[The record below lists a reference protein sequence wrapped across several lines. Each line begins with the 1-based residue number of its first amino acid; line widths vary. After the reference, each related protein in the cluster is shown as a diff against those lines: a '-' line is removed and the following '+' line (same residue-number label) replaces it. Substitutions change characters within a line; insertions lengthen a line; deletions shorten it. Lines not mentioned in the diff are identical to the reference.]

1 MRVGRLAACAA
12 CLIGIVA
19 ARPLLG
25 GLDQAFQYIQEFS
38 GFVTP
43 GITVIFLTGLFWR
56 RTTENGALAGA
67 LASVVLS
74 LAFWFPA
81 SLGGSAALNAVPF
94 MDRMGVVFLASLA
107 LTVVV
112 SLAGPAPQNPVGIL
126 DGVDFRPSRG
136 FVAAS
141 ALVVAILIALYTVFW

>member
-1 MRVGRLAACAA
+1 MNRTLTTLVFGLGAAAS
-12 CLIGIVA
+12 LWVA
-19 ARPLLG
+19 WRGADQLL
-25 GLDQAFQYIQEFS
+25 QAFRIVPRLS
-38 GFVTP
+38 DVSVSVWILLAVT
-43 GITVIFLTGLFWR
+43 F
-56 RTTENGALAGA
+56 
-67 LASVVLS
+67 ASVVLS

-81 SLGGSAALNAVPF
+81 GLGGSAALNAVPF